1 MEINIQRINELA
13 RKAKAEG
20 LTPAEKEEQQKLRR
34 EYIAAVKMN
43 LRTQLDNID
52 VQEKDGNI
60 RKEVF
65 ARRRAATQEEIQEK
79 SRMIYEKITALP
91 EFLDADCFF
100 AYMDFKKEVMTRD
113 LIEKAL
119 EMGKTVAV
127 PRVEGDDMVYYE
139 IKDFSTLKS
148 GYFGIMEPDGGK
160 VCTREEGFLL
170 VPGVAFDSARHRVG
184 YGKGFYDRFLAAHP
198 GFTTVAAAF
207 EFQLFDAVPF
217 EETDILPQ
225 MLVTEQK
232 IYR

>member
-1 MEINIQRINELA
+1 ME
-13 RKAKAEG
+13 AK
-20 LTPAEKEEQQKLRR
+20 
-34 EYIAAVKMN
+34 
-43 LRTQLDNID
+43 
-52 VQEKDGNI
+52 GNI

-119 EMGKTVAV
+119 QMGKTVAV
-127 PRVEGDDMVYYE
+127 PRVEDDDMVYYE

-170 VPGVAFDSARHRVG
+170 VPGVAFDPARHRVG

-217 EETDILPQ
+217 EETDVLPQ

-232 IYR
+232 IYRSANYDKTTRGGD

>member
-1 MEINIQRINELA
+1 ME
-13 RKAKAEG
+13 AK
-20 LTPAEKEEQQKLRR
+20 
-34 EYIAAVKMN
+34 
-43 LRTQLDNID
+43 
-52 VQEKDGNI
+52 GNI

-127 PRVEGDDMVYYE
+127 PRVEGADMVYYE

-170 VPGVAFDSARHRVG
+170 VPGVAFDPARHRVG

-232 IYR
+232 IYC

>member
-1 MEINIQRINELA
+1 ME
-13 RKAKAEG
+13 AK
-20 LTPAEKEEQQKLRR
+20 
-34 EYIAAVKMN
+34 
-43 LRTQLDNID
+43 
-52 VQEKDGNI
+52 GNI

-65 ARRRAATQEEIQEK
+65 PPTTPPTHEQIQQT
-79 SRMIYEKITALP
+79 SLIIYDKTTALP

-170 VPGVAFDSARHRVG
+170 VPGVAFDPARHRVG

-207 EFQLFDAVPF
+207 VVTPYEAAPLQENHIQPQQL
-217 EETDILPQ
+217 ETEKKNNP
-225 MLVTEQK
+225 
-232 IYR
+232 

>member
-1 MEINIQRINELA
+1 MKNFIKKRTCRRIFFRTTGAFSINIVSADSAKHDSENQNQHTDRHVDIFADRII
-13 RKAKAEG
+13 
-20 LTPAEKEEQQKLRR
+20 QIR
-34 EYIAAVKMN
+34 E
-43 LRTQLDNID
+43 
-52 VQEKDGNI
+52 
-60 RKEVF
+60 F
-65 ARRRAATQEEIQEK
+65 A
-79 SRMIYEKITALP
+79 
-91 EFLDADCFF
+91 
-100 AYMDFKKEVMTRD
+100 MTRD

>member
-1 MEINIQRINELA
+1 ME
-13 RKAKAEG
+13 AK
-20 LTPAEKEEQQKLRR
+20 
-34 EYIAAVKMN
+34 
-43 LRTQLDNID
+43 
-52 VQEKDGNI
+52 GNI

-79 SRMIYEKITALP
+79 SRMFNEKITALP

-139 IKDFSTLKS
+139 IKDFSTLNLA
-148 GYFGIMEPDGGK
+148 I
-160 VCTREEGFLL
+160 L
-170 VPGVAFDSARHRVG
+170 VLWSRTAERSAR
-184 YGKGFYDRFLAAHP
+184 GKRAFCWYPAWPLIRRATESDMEKDFMIRFLAAHP